1 MAEPLE
7 FVHASGGLL
16 ARAVLADAMADVPKS
31 DLFRPAAFAYP
42 GRKAEPPA
50 AHAET
55 EQTVFSLA
63 RERYEAVAPRL
74 DQMPVGE
81 LRERWL
87 IPLLLLL
94 DFEPVF
100 QRAHLSSED
109 GRDRFA
115 ISHLGWSGEGAPPV
129 LLVREELDAAAGRG
143 RRSPHEELQAYL
155 NRAPAL
161 WGIVANGRRLRI
173 LRDFHHEHVKAFV
186 GFDLDAIFETGDF
199 PSFRALYR
207 LAHRSRFV
215 PVPGD
220 EEQRLPLE
228 ILFEQS
234 REQGI
239 EIGRELQRQVRVAI
253 EALAEGLFDAEL
265 RALLDDPKEA
275 RALYHE
281 LLLIVYRLLFLLFAE
296 QRKMLPA
303 GGIYAETYSVTS
315 LVRLAEGR
323 HPDPRHKDLWEGLK
337 VTFRMLHDGAPEA
350 GVFPYNGQLFDP
362 RRTERLTQRTCENKR
377 LLDAIG
383 ALTHV
388 RAGGVRQ
395 RVNYAELGVEE
406 LGSVY
411 ESLLNETLVRAHRPL
426 EHEGRVVPAGGIYLA
441 PLTTER
447 KDLGAFYTP
456 PELVDFALSVSLD
469 RLIAERLERA
479 GGDPAARERALLDL
493 RVCDPACGSGAFLV
507 GAVDRLA
514 LALATERC
522 GGQKPTEEA
531 LRRARRDVLRH
542 SIYGV
547 DKDAFA
553 VELCKVALWIHCAV
567 PDLPLSFLDHRIQH
581 GDSLVG
587 WPLLDIPTEIPEGA
601 YTVPSKVNNSRR
613 AEDRRLKAFL
623 RVAAERNREALAGQL
638 ELGRTPPMLDVRVD
652 FPAILEEDERVPA
665 DVEKKEAAYRAFL
678 ASEAYRRFEAAA
690 NLWAASFFWSPDA
703 GAEAPTAAHYRRA
716 LAGEVD
722 PRQAEAARALLEE
735 FPAFHWPL
743 RFPEIRA
750 RGGFDAIVGN
760 PPWEQVKLHEQEWF
774 APHRPDIARMTTA
787 ARRRAI
793 EALRQEDPG
802 LYRRWRLA
810 EVAYQRMAEF
820 MRHSGRY
827 TASGHEPNTYLLFAE
842 TAADMIRE
850 DGRAG
855 ILVKSALALDK
866 SASALFSKLVEAG
879 QVEEFQD
886 ILNGVGKVGVRYFP
900 TVHLETRFAVVGLR
914 GARSDIEF
922 AATLMNW
929 NVDEAA
935 TRPRQRF
942 DPGKLA
948 ILNPKTRTLTSFRKP
963 EELAIALEL
972 HRRWPILDF
981 ENGGE
986 NPWGLGY
993 CTLFNSTT
1001 ASRHFFK
1008 REDLEA
1014 RGWVLG
1020 PDKVFRLPAGRA
1032 AAAAAEGQGDLFADP
1047 TSDTEALPLYEGQ
1060 LMNRYDHR
1068 ARTYEGYAGKN
1079 KYGRKPHI
1087 PHTTDVQKAD
1097 PAFEIEPR
1105 YWMLRGV
1112 AETRLREKV
1121 GDRIMIAFRD
1131 NVSVA
1136 SNQRCAKG
1144 AVLPRVPAT
1153 ETIRIFLLGRE
1164 TVLEFLG
1171 LFNATLFDFL
1181 VRGHMPGMHV
1191 ALVWML
1197 AQIPAPPPGL
1207 DPRIAD
1213 HARRLSLT
1221 SHSVAR
1227 LFGAEPHRWDPEER
1241 YRLDVELDAL
1251 VAHAYGVT
1259 RAQYATILDSFE
1271 VMARVQ
1277 TRRHGRYK
1285 FKHDC
1290 LEAYRRLG

>member
-1 MAEPLE
+1 MAESFE

-16 ARAVLADAMADVPKS
+16 ARGILAQAIADAPRNP
-31 DLFRPAAFAYP
+31 LFEPAAFAYP
-42 GRKAEPPA
+42 GGQAARPA

-55 EQTVFSLA
+55 VETAFSLA

-74 DQMPVGE
+74 GEMELGE
-81 LRERWL
+81 LREKWL
-87 IPLLLLL
+87 IPLLQLLVL
-94 DFEPVF
+94 EPVF
-100 QRAHLSSED
+100 QRAHLVSED

-115 ISHLGWSGEGAPPV
+115 ISHLGWSGGNAPPL
-129 LLVREELDAAAGRG
+129 LLVREDLDASPGRV

-161 WGIVANGRRLRI
+161 WGLVANGRRLRI

-186 GFDLDAIFETGDF
+186 GFDLVAIFETGDF
-199 PSFRALYR
+199 ASFRALYR

-220 EEQRLPLE
+220 DNQRLPLE
-228 ILFEQS
+228 ILFEKS
-234 REQGI
+234 REQGV
-239 EIGRELQRQVRVAI
+239 EIGRELQRQVRTAI
-253 EALAEGLFDAEL
+253 EALAEGLFDAKL
-265 RALLDDPKEA
+265 RARLDNPKEA
-275 RALYHE
+275 RSIYHE
-281 LLLIVYRLLFLLFAE
+281 LLLVIYRLLFLLFAE
-296 QRKMLPA
+296 QRRMLPT
-303 GGIYAETYSVTS
+303 GGIYAETYSITG
-315 LVRLAEGR
+315 LVRLAETR

-337 VTFRMLHDGAPEA
+337 ATFRMLHEGAPTA

-362 RRTERLTQRTCENKR
+362 RRTERLTARSCENRK
-377 LLDAIG
+377 LLEAIG

-388 RAGGVRQ
+388 RAGRVRQ

-411 ESLLNETLVRAHRPL
+411 ESLLNETLARAKQPT
-426 EHEGRVVPAGGIYLA
+426 EHEGRVVPTDGVYLA

-479 GGDPAARERALLDL
+479 GHDPEARERALLDL
-493 RVCDPACGSGAFLV
+493 RLCDPACGSGAFLV

-514 LALATERC
+514 LALATERS
-522 GGQKPTEEA
+522 GGQKPTEGE

-587 WPLLDIPTEIPEGA
+587 WPLEDIPTEIPEDA
-601 YTVPSKVNNSRR
+601 YTVPSKINNSRR
-613 AEDRRLKAFL
+613 PEDRRLKEFL
-623 RVAAERNREALAGQL
+623 LGARERNHDALVGQPRMDAG
-638 ELGRTPPMLDVRVD
+638 PPMPDVRVD
-652 FPAILEEDERVPA
+652 FPAILEEEERVPA
-665 DVEKKEAAYRAFL
+665 DVERKDAAYRAFL
-678 ASEAYRRFEAAA
+678 ESKVYRRFEAAA
-690 NLWAASFFWSPDA
+690 NLWAASFFWSSEA
-703 GAEAPTAAHYRRA
+703 GAEAPTAADYRRA
-716 LAGEVD
+716 LAGEID
-722 PRQAEAARALLEE
+722 AGQAEAARALLAE

-743 RFPEIRA
+743 RFPEIRS

-760 PPWEQVKLHEQEWF
+760 PPWEQVKLQEQDWF
-774 APHRPDIARMTTA
+774 APHRPDIAALTTA
-787 ARRRAI
+787 ARQRAI
-793 EALRQEDPG
+793 EALREEDPA

-820 MRHSGRY
+820 MRRSGRY

-842 TAADMIRE
+842 TAADMLRAE
-850 DGRAG
+850 GRAG

-866 SASALFSKLVEAG
+866 SASALFRKLVDAG
-879 QVEEFQD
+879 QIKELHDFVNALRRPPMFPAVAAVE
-886 ILNGVGKVGVRYFP
+886 
-900 TVHLETRFAVVGLR
+900 RFALVGLR
-914 GARSDIEF
+914 DASECSTFRATVMNAGVDQALLRSPQV
-922 AATLMNW
+922 
-929 NVDEAA
+929 VDAERL
-935 TRPRQRF
+935 T
-942 DPGKLA
+942 
-948 ILNPKTRTLTSFRKP
+948 ILNPKTRTLTSFRRP

-981 ENGGE
+981 EGGGE

-993 CTLFNSTT
+993 CTLFHSSG
-1001 ASRHFFK
+1001 ASNNFLK

-1014 RGWVLG
+1014 DGWVLG
-1020 PDKVFRLPAGRA
+1020 PDKVFRLNKERAPARV
-1032 AAAAAEGQGDLFADP
+1032 AEGAPGLFGNP
-1047 TSDTEALPLYEGQ
+1047 EPVTEALPLYEGQ
-1060 LMNRYDHR
+1060 MMNRYDHR
-1068 ARTYEGYAGKN
+1068 ARTYQGYTGRK

-1087 PHTTDVQKAD
+1087 PHATDEQKAD

-1105 YWMLRGV
+1105 YWMLHSV
-1112 AETRLREKV
+1112 VEARLRDKV
-1121 GDRIMIAFRD
+1121 GDRIMIGFRD
-1131 NVSVA
+1131 VGA
-1136 SNQRCAKG
+1136 PWTNQRSAKG
-1144 AVLPRVPAT
+1144 AILPRVPAT
-1153 ETIRIFLLGRE
+1153 HKLPVFTLP
-1164 TVLEFLG
+1164 LEIVFDFLG
-1171 LFNATLFDFL
+1171 LFNATVFDFL
-1181 VRGHMPGMHV
+1181 VRGHMSGASV

-1197 AQIPAPPPGL
+1197 AQIPAPPPSL
-1207 DPRIAD
+1207 DARIAD

-1221 SHSVAR
+1221 SNLVAR
-1227 LFGAEPHRWDPEER
+1227 LFGVGPHPWDPEER
-1241 YRLDVELDAL
+1241 YGLDVELDAL

-1259 RAQYATILDSFE
+1259 REQYATILDSFE

-1277 TRRHGRYK
+1277 TREHGRYK
-1285 FKHDC
+1285 FKEDC
-1290 LEAYRRLG
+1290 LQAYSRLA